1 MVSDFRKK
9 KLLHVFNAFFDTNRS
24 GAVDK
29 NDFEL
34 AVENISKLRGWKTED
49 PKYKETQDTLLQI
62 WAGLQSRADAD
73 NDGEVSQDEWISLW
87 DEFAKNP
94 ASAQEWQK
102 LYCKFIFQL
111 EDASNDGAID
121 VDEFASVY
129 VSFGLDKQESIEAFH
144 KISKG
149 KESVTWPE
157 FQELWQEYFTSED
170 ADAPGN
176 FIFGCYICSLSKHSH
191 SHSH

>member
-29 NDFEL
+29 KDFEL
-34 AVENISKLRGWKTED
+34 AIKKITELRGYKPGD
-49 PKYKETQDTLLQI
+49 AKYKQVEDTLLKI
-62 WAGLQSRADAD
+62 WDGLQSRADAN
-73 NDGEVSQDEWISLW
+73 NDGEISQDEWIEMW
-87 DEFAKNP
+87 DQFAKNP
-94 ASAQEWQK
+94 AAAAEWQN
-102 LYCKFIFQL
+102 LYCKFIFEL

-121 VDEFASVY
+121 VEEFSSVY
-129 VSFGLDKQESIEAFH
+129 VSFGLDKQESVEAFH
-144 KISKG
+144 KMAKG
-149 KESVTWPE
+149 KQTVSFAE
-157 FQELWQEYFTSED
+157 FQQLWTEYFVTED
-170 ADAPGN
+170 QDAPGN

>member
-29 NDFEL
+29 KDFEL
-34 AVENISKLRGWKTED
+34 AIKKITELRGYKPGD
-49 PKYKETQDTLLQI
+49 AKYKQVEDTLLKI
-62 WAGLQSRADAD
+62 WDGLQSRADAN
-73 NDGEVSQDEWISLW
+73 NDGEISQDEWIEMW
-87 DEFAKNP
+87 DQFAKNP
-94 ASAQEWQK
+94 AAAAEWQN
-102 LYCKFIFQL
+102 LYCKFIFEL

-121 VDEFASVY
+121 VEEFSSVY
-129 VSFGLDKQESIEAFH
+129 VSFGLDKQESVEAFH
-144 KISKG
+144 KMAKG
-149 KESVTWPE
+149 KQTVSFAE
-157 FQELWQEYFTSED
+157 FQQLWTEYFVTED
-170 ADAPGN
+170 QEAPGN